1 MNTTPPPG
9 GPAMSMPPAAEP
21 LFGEQMAG
29 NLGLKCCPCTD
40 NSLTKGKPGLDD
52 IPPAFTM
59 APSVQT
65 FTIGGND
72 VMAPCV
78 IPLCVDCRRKQLGV
92 VSKTGL
98 IVR

>member
-1 MNTTPPPG
+1 MATV
-9 GPAMSMPPAAEP
+9 PAITVPVVAEP
-21 LFGEQMAG
+21 LGELMVG

-40 NSLTKGKPGLDD
+40 NSLTKGKPELDD

-65 FTIGGND
+65 FTIQGND